1 MVNWYRRLNIE
12 FKTVVLSTIITFGL
26 IILMIP
32 LFFISWMEIPLGIAL
47 GSLVG
52 IITYLFLGLFNNKN
66 KPIKSMVFTIAV
78 IAIRLLVIAGI
89 LFLVGWLYY
98 NKDIKLFNIFA
109 VTGGYFISL
118 VANIILLLGKEK
130 KSDIS

>member
-1 MVNWYRRLNIE
+1 MVKWYRRLNIE

-66 KPIKSMVFTIAV
+66 KPIKSMVFTIVV
-78 IAIRLLVIAGI
+78 IVIRLLVIAGI

-98 NKDIKLFNIFA
+98 SKDIKLFNIFA

>member
-32 LFFISWMEIPLGIAL
+32 LFFISWMEIPLGITL

-66 KPIKSMVFTIAV
+66 KPIKSMVFTIVV
-78 IAIRLLVIAGI
+78 IVIRLLVIAGI

-98 NKDIKLFNIFA
+98 SKDIKLFNIFA

-118 VANIILLLGKEK
+118 AANIILLLGKEK